1 MGTKREYPTV
11 TTTRKRMLETTELR
25 ALQLLL
31 KILIDEARVKGM
43 NQEWHG
49 ESRSRRFDGRD
60 QDHYGRQLE
69 RTTNVEISELSDR
82 EIGPEETLNIFAKFL
97 ISELTSLPST
107 DETFAFAER
116 LAQQFMEIADKI
128 RKSF

>member
-1 MGTKREYPTV
+1 MGTKRDYPTV

-49 ESRSRRFDGRD
+49 EPRSRRFDGRD
-60 QDHYGRQLE
+60 QDYFGRQLE

-82 EIGPEETLNIFAKFL
+82 DIGDIEMMNIFVKFL
-97 ISELTSLPST
+97 VSELTSLPAT

-116 LAQQFMEIADKI
+116 LAQQFMEIANKI